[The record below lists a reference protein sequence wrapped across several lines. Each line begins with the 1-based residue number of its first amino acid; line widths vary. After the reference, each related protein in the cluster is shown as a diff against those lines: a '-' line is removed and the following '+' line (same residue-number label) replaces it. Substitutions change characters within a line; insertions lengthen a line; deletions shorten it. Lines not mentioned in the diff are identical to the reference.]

1 MKIRGPVV
9 WLKHDVTGKSRTTNI
24 DKLKIVDREMAWD
37 EIRKRPSRQQQSTPV
52 TDNDVDQWLTEREQ
66 QSQDTLTTATNGAG
80 TMATSAPMLDATTRN
95 DVINSEL
102 IEEAE
107 MTDISLPTNQD
118 AHMADD
124 ASTNEETVPMM
135 QQTPLHGY
143 NLRKRSRPRQC
154 ESKRRRV
161 SNQNVSSIYIVCG
174 TVVDNIYMRY

>member
-1 MKIRGPVV
+1 
-9 WLKHDVTGKSRTTNI
+9 
-24 DKLKIVDREMAWD
+24 
-37 EIRKRPSRQQQSTPV
+37 
-52 TDNDVDQWLTEREQ
+52 
-66 QSQDTLTTATNGAG
+66 
-80 TMATSAPMLDATTRN
+80 MATPAPMLDATTRN
-95 DVINSEL
+95 DVINTEL
-102 IEEAE
+102 TKEAE

-154 ESKRRRV
+154 ESKHRRV
-161 SNQNVSSIYIVCG
+161 SNQNVSSIYVVCG